1 MRIADTMF
9 ASVAFLGVAGYV
21 LFTDF
26 SGGEATSA
34 LAPGRFVVSN
44 DRYRFEYSL
53 EARETTTSGALT
65 MTGAQA
71 GVSEG
76 GAALTLHYLTDDSV
90 SDYRRNQ
97 NPRTCSAPFFNRYA
111 KQKILIPASPAI
123 ERQLRAVEIPNYQD
137 VASWRPF
144 TLRGYCI
151 RAAPVIQ
158 KDGQPAQMPGNMFD
172 NCLTMVATRL
182 EVGDRPVVDASAAR

>member
-1 MRIADTMF
+1 MF
-9 ASVAFLGVAGYV
+9 VSVAALGVAGYV

-26 SGGEATSA
+26 SGGEEKTA

-53 EARETTTSGALT
+53 DAQETTTAGALT

-76 GAALTLHYLTDDSV
+76 GAALTLHYLASDTV
-90 SDYRRNQ
+90 SEYRRTQ

-111 KQKILIPASPAI
+111 KQKILIPATPDI
-123 ERQLRAVEIPNYQD
+123 ERQMRAVNIPNYQD
-137 VASWRPF
+137 VAGWRPF
-144 TLRGYCI
+144 TVRGYCI
-151 RAAPVIQ
+151 HGAPVIQ
-158 KDGQPAQMPGNMFD
+158 KDGEAAQMPGNMFD

-182 EVGDRPVVDASAAR
+182 EVGDQPVVSGSVGK